1 MKNMTLSAIAEAVHG
16 KLHIAESENA
26 NKEATCVV
34 LDSRLIEAGGIFVAT
49 KGERVDGHTFIPQV
63 MDKGALAVICEDAP
77 DEKYSYIKVEDSF
90 VALKLLAKYYRAQLD
105 VKVVGIIGSVGKTS
119 TKEIVSAVLSEKYNV
134 LKTQGNFNN
143 EVGVPLT
150 LCRIRDEHQVAVVEM
165 GISDFGEMSRL
176 ADIARP
182 DAVVMTNIGP
192 CHLENLGDL
201 DGVLKAKTEVFN
213 YMKDGSPIVLNK
225 DDAKLGGKL
234 DTGNLKV
241 IYYGSGSDYYADK
254 INNLGLKGTSFEL
267 KAAGKT
273 ADTQINMPGIHMVT
287 NALAAAAIAYEL
299 GLSIGE
305 IANGI
310 SKAQSIS
317 GRSNLI
323 ETKEFLVIDDCYNAN
338 PKSMKSALDLMKS
351 ALGRKVAILGDM
363 FELGLNE
370 AELHSEIGVYAVNS
384 GIDLLIC
391 VGNISKNMYD
401 AAVSTKEQAN
411 ANSSIL
417 YYEKKEDLLNDLKDN
432 SRSVLRSGDTVL
444 IKASHGMGFAEIVD
458 YLKLK

>member
-338 PKSMKSALDLMKS
+338 PKSMKSALDLMRS

-370 AELHSEIGVYAVNS
+370 AELHSEIGAYAVNS

-411 ANSSIL
+411 AKSSIL